1 MNAKKIIIDCD
12 PGIDDTL
19 ALMLALCSPELEI
32 LGITV
37 VSGNVPARQ
46 GAANALKS

>member
-1 MNAKKIIIDCD
+1 MRKKSLLTVI

-19 ALMLALCSPELEI
+19 ALMLALSSPELDV

-37 VSGNVPARQ
+37 VSGNVPAR
-46 GAANALKS
+46 KRC